1 MHMDEKKEA
10 ARDREKREKEEKE
23 KMAKETASAG
33 TATPPTPSTTV
44 VSAPSAVATSQVI
57 VDEKSAAEK
66 AFEAQAD
73 VKADKEHIK
82 AMNQINY
89 RCETKKTKE
98 ERDECERLESDK
110 RKEVEIEVKEKKE
123 QQLSTVYS
131 KKDRLLEKLAK
142 EMKNEYKI
150 RDVLADRKEET
161 EESEMETLFIVFM
174 LILTLLLVLLSL
186 SGFNP
191 CKCIIGWIQCCCRVF
206 KGVCNSPVNVG
217 NKAVNE

>member
-1 MHMDEKKEA
+1 MMHINEKKEA
-10 ARDREKREKEEKE
+10 ARDKEKKEKEEKI
-23 KMAKETASAG
+23 AIETAAAG
-33 TATPPTPSTTV
+33 APVSSTTPV
-44 VSAPSAVATSQVI
+44 VGASSTVTTGQVI
-57 VDEKSAAEK
+57 ADEKSVAEK
-66 AFEAQAD
+66 AYEAQAD

-98 ERDECERLESDK
+98 ERDECEKLENDK
-110 RKEVEIEVKEKKE
+110 RKEVEIEVKERKE

-191 CKCIIGWIQCCCRVF
+191 CKCIISWIQCCCRIF

>member
-10 ARDREKREKEEKE
+10 TRDKEKKEKEEKE
-23 KMAKETASAG
+23 KKAKETAGAG
-33 TATPPTPSTTV
+33 SVVPPATSTTTTNNAA
-44 VSAPSAVATSQVI
+44 SGTQVI
-57 VDEKSAAEK
+57 VDEKSVAEK

-73 VKADKEHIK
+73 VQADKEHIK

-98 ERDECERLESDK
+98 ERDECEKSENDK

-191 CKCIIGWIQCCCRVF
+191 CKCIISWIQCCCRIF